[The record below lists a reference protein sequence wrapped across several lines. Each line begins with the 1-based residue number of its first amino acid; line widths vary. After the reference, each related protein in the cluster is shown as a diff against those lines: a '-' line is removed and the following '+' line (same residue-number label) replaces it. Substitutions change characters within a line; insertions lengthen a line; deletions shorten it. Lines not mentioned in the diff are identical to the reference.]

1 MLLIENKAA
10 PNVKGREQF
19 GANNAKLLLR
29 KKDLFMKKLSI
40 LKMGI
45 VLIPLMLTSCNNY
58 SYPEFGPKT
67 DGSKYNIGILLPV
80 THDALENAAN
90 GFKQGLKEKGWEEG
104 KNIAITTKNAEGKD
118 DDLRTMAKS
127 LIANNVLTLGLGTGA
142 TEQLKAAQKNRGS
155 KNPILFSAVT
165 DPVGAGFAKSLEKPE
180 GLITGS
186 SDAQPIEG
194 QVDLIKEVLPSAD
207 KVGIFYTISESN
219 SEAQA
224 LQAKAEIEAQG
235 MSAIIRTCTD
245 KNDLVSSLA
254 SLLTVDG
261 LDAIYLPTD
270 NNVASEITKVRD
282 AAKGKGVLLVGG
294 EVGML
299 SGAHIT
305 ISVDY
310 TKLGKQAG
318 EMAAQILNGDKKPE
332 DLPVYIM
339 PAKECGNFFSSANL
353 ADSGVSLD
361 PAVLANFTDVDLK

>member
-1 MLLIENKAA
+1 
-10 PNVKGREQF
+10 
-19 GANNAKLLLR
+19 
-29 KKDLFMKKLSI
+29 MKKLSI
-40 LKMGI
+40 LKLGI
-45 VLIPLMLTSCNNY
+45 VLIPLALTSCSNY
-58 SYPEFGPKT
+58 TYPEFGPKT

-80 THDALENAAN
+80 THDALENAAE
-90 GFKQGLKEKGWEEG
+90 GFKQGLKEAGWEEG
-104 KNIAITTKNAEGKD
+104 KNIAITIKNAEGKD

-165 DPVGAGFAKSLEKPE
+165 DPVGAGFTKSLEKPE

-186 SDAQPIEG
+186 SDAQP
-194 QVDLIKEVLPSAD
+194 VDAQIDIVKKVLPDAD

-235 MSAIIRTCTD
+235 MSAVIRTCTD
-245 KNDLVSSLA
+245 KNDLMSSLA
-254 SLLTVDG
+254 SLITVDG
-261 LDAIYLPTD
+261 LDAIYIPTD
-270 NNVASEITKVRD
+270 NNVASEMALVKE
-282 AAKGKGVLLVGG
+282 AAKDKGVLIVGG

-310 TKLGKQAG
+310 TKLGKKAG
-318 EMAAQILNGDKKPE
+318 EMAAQILNADKKPE
-332 DLPVYIM
+332 DIPVYVM
-339 PAKECGNFFSSANL
+339 PAEECGNFYSSSNL
-353 ADSGVSLD
+353 ADAGVTLD
-361 PAVLANFTDVDLK
+361 PSTLVGFTDVDLK